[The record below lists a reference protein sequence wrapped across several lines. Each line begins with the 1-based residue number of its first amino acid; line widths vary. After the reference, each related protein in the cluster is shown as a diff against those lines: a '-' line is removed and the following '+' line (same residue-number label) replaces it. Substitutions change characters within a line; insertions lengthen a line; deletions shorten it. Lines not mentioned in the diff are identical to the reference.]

1 VTPPSEPGDE
11 FDPVRALLDETT
23 TMVLATRGPN
33 GTPRA
38 TPVYFAA
45 EHTLRL
51 IFLSDPDSLHSRNL
65 ANAPQAS
72 VAIYPEESDWRRLR
86 GVQMTGHAA
95 AIGGSESEPPRRA
108 YAHRFP
114 FVTELTQALAASQTY
129 TFVPTWI
136 RLIDNRRKFGF
147 QQEWTLG

>member
-1 VTPPSEPGDE
+1 
-11 FDPVRALLDETT
+11 
-23 TMVLATRGPN
+23 MVLATRGPD

-51 IFLSDPDSLHSRNL
+51 IFLSDPDSAHSRNL
-65 ANAPQAS
+65 VSAPQAS

-95 AIGGSESEPPRRA
+95 TIEGNEAELARRA
-108 YAHRFP
+108 YARRFP
-114 FVTELTQALAASQTY
+114 FVSELARALDASRAY
-129 TFVPTWI
+129 AFRPSWV
-136 RLIDNRRKFGF
+136 RLIDNRRGFGF
-147 QQEWTLG
+147 QHEWNLG

>member
-1 VTPPSEPGDE
+1 
-11 FDPVRALLDETT
+11 LLDETT

-51 IFLSDPDSLHSRNL
+51 IFLSDPDSAHSRNL
-65 ANAPQAS
+65 VGAPQAS

-86 GVQMTGHAA
+86 GIQMTGHAA
-95 AIGGSESEPPRRA
+95 AIEGSEAELARRA
-108 YAHRFP
+108 YARRFP
-114 FVTELTQALAASQTY
+114 FVSELARVLDASRTY
-129 TFVPTWI
+129 AFRPSWV
-136 RLIDNRRKFGF
+136 RLIDNRRGFGF
-147 QQEWTLG
+147 QHEWMLA